1 MTQNLPDPVRKLAH
15 ALAELPGIG
24 PRQATR
30 LAIHLASQD
39 ATIRKTLGNLLSDM
53 GKVKLCVRCYFM
65 HEREDDLCSLCS
77 DPSRDPSIIMIV
89 EKETDLISLENTK
102 KFKGQYLIIGPI
114 PKIGALAD
122 SQRMRLKALKAFITA
137 PSPVGLDGEVKE
149 IILGFNPSSV
159 GDLNARILAKEL
171 EEYTKKITR
180 LGRGLPTGG
189 EIEFADD
196 ETLGGALE
204 GRG

>member
-30 LAIHLASQD
+30 LAIHLAGEDPALRQ
-39 ATIRKTLGNLLSDM
+39 TLGSLLQDI
-53 GKVKLCVRCYFM
+53 GRVKLCSRCYFM
-65 HEREDDLCSLCS
+65 HQREDDLCSLCS
-77 DPSRDPSIIMIV
+77 DPSRDPSVIMIV

-122 SQRMRLKALKAFITA
+122 SQRVRLKALKAFITA